1 MCIYEEEASMA
12 SIIITYTPFHLDDLQ
27 VDQVETPRVTW
38 IFKCIEIHLMIFPYM
53 YRLSQFRWHWPMQ
66 RQYSG

>member
-38 IFKCIEIHLMIFPYM
+38 IFKCIEIHLMIFPYT
-53 YRLSQFRWHWPMQ
+53 
-66 RQYSG
+66 